1 MLAFQRKLAD
11 FQTLDVTVIAASVD
25 PREEAV
31 RTRERYAL
39 TFKIGYGLDAREIA
53 AKTGAFFE
61 GEKGFLHSTDFVID
75 PEGKVANAVYSSG
88 AIGRLVPDDCLGYI
102 RYRQENG

>member
-1 MLAFQRKLAD
+1 M
-11 FQTLDVTVIAASVD
+11 IAASVD
-25 PREEAV
+25 PIEEA
-31 RTRERYAL
+31 RQTLDRYSL
-39 TFKIGYGLDAREIA
+39 TFRIGYGLDVREIA

-88 AIGRLVPDDCLGYI
+88 AIGRLVPDDCLGMI
-102 RYRQENG
+102 RYLKEKG